1 MIPGLGRSLGGGNGK
16 PLQYSCLKNPV
27 DRGSWWA
34 TVPRVSQSRTQLRSK
49 HAGTRTAKTILKKKI
64 GVGGSYCTVLT
75 VRLRNRDSLR
85 DERRSG
91 ETGPPRR
98 AVYTEVQR
106 PSLRKGGFLKFY

>member
-1 MIPGLGRSLGGGNGK
+1 MVKNPPGNAGSPGDEGSIPGLGRSLGGGNGN

-75 VRLRNRDSLR
+75 V
-85 DERRSG
+85 
-91 ETGPPRR
+91 
-98 AVYTEVQR
+98 AA
-106 PSLRKGGFLKFY
+106 